1 MNPKPSLPPEVKS
14 IWKIKDRTLTFS
26 RRPLI
31 MAILNVTPDSFSD
44 GGRFLDR
51 GKAIEQAMILVKE
64 GADILDIGGMSTRP
78 GAEEI
83 PVEEELRRV
92 IEVIQAL
99 SSQIKIPIS
108 IDTYRAQ
115 VAEQAL
121 AAGAHIVNDIG
132 ALGLD
137 SRMASVVRDMGAG
150 LILMHMRGTPQTMQ
164 KDLHY
169 EDLLEE
175 VSKFLKNRLQ
185 VARENGISEEQMVV
199 DPGLG
204 FGKSFEQNLE
214 ILKNLEF
221 FHQMERPLLVGPSR
235 KSFIGQILQNTPEK
249 RLWGTLAS
257 VTACFYHRANILR
270 VHDVLPVFEFLK
282 VLCEIEK

>member
-1 MNPKPSLPPEVKS
+1 MNPILSRPPEVKS

-26 RRPLI
+26 RCPLI

-44 GGRFLDR
+44 GGEFLNKE
-51 GKAIEQAMILVKE
+51 KAIERAISMVEE

-83 PVEEELRRV
+83 SEEEELRRV
-92 IEVIQAL
+92 VEVVQAL
-99 SSQIKIPIS
+99 SHRIKIPIS
-108 IDTYRAQ
+108 IDTYRSK

-121 AAGAHIVNDIG
+121 EAGAHIVNDVS
-132 ALGLD
+132 ALTLD
-137 SRMASVVRDMGAG
+137 SRMASVVQTFGAG
-150 LILMHMRGTPQTMQ
+150 LVLMHMRGTPQTMQ
-164 KDLHY
+164 KNLHY
-169 EDLLEE
+169 ENLLSEISE
-175 VSKFLKNRLQ
+175 FLKNRLKI
-185 VARENGISEEQMVV
+185 AGENGIAQEQIVV

-214 ILKNLEF
+214 ILRNLEF
-221 FHQMERPLLVGPSR
+221 FKSMERPLLIGPSR
-235 KSFIGQILQNTPEK
+235 KSFIGHILDNPPEK

-257 VTACFYHRANILR
+257 VAACFYRRVNIVR
-270 VHDVLPVFEFLK
+270 VHDVRSVFEFLK